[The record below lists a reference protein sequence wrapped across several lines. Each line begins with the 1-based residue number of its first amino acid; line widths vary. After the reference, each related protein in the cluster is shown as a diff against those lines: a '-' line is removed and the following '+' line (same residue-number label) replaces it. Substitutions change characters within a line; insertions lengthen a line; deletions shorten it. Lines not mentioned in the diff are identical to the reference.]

1 MKHKFGKSKTHKDS
15 GLKESAPNDHELE
28 AAVEADKEGKKGFKL
43 FRKRSKTFSGHK
55 HATGEE
61 TDSTSQENSPA
72 IVRRGHSVSPPP
84 GPSPPSP
91 VSSRRRAATLANRP
105 LPSVEDTKIDDS
117 HDYAECGEKIP
128 PRPKPSQEHSG
139 NTTSGSL
146 KAVSNSSIAQPSPT
160 DRISIASDFLP
171 SLHPETVP
179 TDPLILSVGQLQAL
193 MAEAI
198 SDSCKKISVMYKQLF
213 TPPSSLKVTWND
225 CKSRQDWPAVDIDG
239 KAYGVQ
245 VRSLFCYCCLYL
257 SDLYIVLFIMLFVFT
272 YIICKLFLFVVLL
285 FASCFCCMVF
295 TRIVNCL
302 CRRIGCLLVFST
314 QYVRT
319 CVYMYVCM
327 YIHMYVCG

>member
-15 GLKESAPNDHELE
+15 GVKESTFNDHELE
-28 AAVEADKEGKKGFKL
+28 ATVEADKEGKKGFKL

-61 TDSTSQENSPA
+61 TDSASQENSPA
-72 IVRRGHSVSPPP
+72 VVRHGHSVSPPP
-84 GPSPPSP
+84 ALSPPSP
-91 VSSRRRAATLANRP
+91 VSPRRRAATLANRP
-105 LPSVEDTKIDDS
+105 LPVVEDTKTDDS

-128 PRPKPSQEHSG
+128 PKPKPSQEHSG
-139 NTTSGSL
+139 NTMSGNL
-146 KAVSNSSIAQPSPT
+146 KAVSNSSIAQTSST

-225 CKSRQDWPAVDIDG
+225 CKPRQDWPAVDIDG
-239 KAYGVQ
+239 KAFGVQ
-245 VRSLFCYCCLYL
+245 VSSLF
-257 SDLYIVLFIMLFVFT
+257 LFVIVVCVYQIYTLFFHVVCI
-272 YIICKLFLFVVLL
+272 YIIYKLFLFVVCLQV
-285 FASCFCCMVF
+285 VF
-295 TRIVNCL
+295 V
-302 CRRIGCLLVFST
+302 
-314 QYVRT
+314 
-319 CVYMYVCM
+319 CVYQNSELFMSQNWMSTCFQYTIFTYV
-327 YIHMYVCG
+327 HNMYVCG